1 MLSPGGHG
9 RWHRCSAAAVP
20 SPCPHVSR
28 SRAVTEGAP
37 YFSATCVHS
46 VALPCSARLLFPF
59 PLPCSPLSCVAPAAL
74 QRAGVG
80 EEARSPAALRAGAQ
94 LGLPPTAQNCC
105 TALRGSAQLQE
116 KPKLLLHTHMHNLYL
131 IIVCCK
137 GQVCLGLRKQFDS
150 YAIL

>member
-1 MLSPGGHG
+1 MLSPGGCGH
-9 RWHRCSAAAVP
+9 WHRCSAAAVP
-20 SPCPHVSR
+20 TPRLQEQRCDRRGSVFLSHVCSL
-28 SRAVTEGAP
+28 SSTP
-37 YFSATCVHS
+37 
-46 VALPCSARLLFPF
+46 LLCSARLLFPF

-74 QRAGVG
+74 RWAGVG
-80 EEARSPAALRAGAQ
+80 GEARSPAALRAGAQ
-94 LGLPPTAQNCC
+94 LGLPPTAQSCC